1 VLVPSFEYYY
11 RLEIRGSRPQASNL
25 KPNSCVRTP
34 KFGLLLIR
42 SIKVLLM
49 GCILVFLSSIY
60 AYKIEPNWLEITQN
74 EIILPKLDRAF
85 NGYRIVQISDLHAG
99 DKIDR
104 TQLEKV
110 VEAVNA
116 QKPDLVVITGDHI
129 TRKPKQHIELL
140 DTLAKLH
147 PRDQTISV
155 MGNHDVYNDPTPIR
169 TALRQAGITILEN
182 NIYTITRD
190 QATLHIAG
198 VGDVFAKQA
207 RLNDVLAQ
215 LPDNGAAIIL
225 AHEPDFADETAATGR
240 FGLQLSGHSHGG
252 QIRIPFY
259 QGYRPNYAYK
269 YPVGRYQVRDMIQ
282 YTNRGIGTSKLYAR
296 FNCRPEI
303 SVFNLV
309 AS

>member
-1 VLVPSFEYYY
+1 
-11 RLEIRGSRPQASNL
+11 
-25 KPNSCVRTP
+25 
-34 KFGLLLIR
+34 
-42 SIKVLLM
+42 M